1 MNWTIFGNWSQGD
14 EMVFGAFFNKIK
26 QGLAKTR
33 SVFSGVASLFRLK
46 GRVDKDFLT
55 QLEERLYLADVGTGT
70 TAAIVDRVR
79 QAFLDKE
86 ITGDVET
93 FVRQQL
99 KEQLSGPA
107 EAIHWSTS
115 GPTVIMI
122 AGVNGSGK
130 TTSIAK
136 LAHRFMKEG
145 KKVMVAACD
154 TFRAAAVEQ
163 LTIWSERLG
172 CDIVKSHQGSD
183 PASVAHDACEKA
195 KARNF
200 DVLIVDTAGRL
211 HTQTHL
217 MRELEKIHRIVTK
230 LIPGAPH
237 EVLLVLDATTGQNA
251 ITQAEQFKKT
261 VQCTGIILA
270 KLDGTA
276 KGGAIFAIK
285 QKLGLPVRFIGVG
298 EKLEDLEPFDPD
310 AYVEALF
317 AD

>member
-1 MNWTIFGNWSQGD
+1 
-14 EMVFGAFFNKIK
+14 MVLRAFLDKIK
-26 QGLAKTR
+26 QGLTRTR
-33 SVFSGVASLFRLK
+33 SVFTGIAQLFHLK
-46 GRVDKDFLT
+46 GRVDKDFLAE
-55 QLEERLYLADVGTGT
+55 LEKRLYLADVGTSA
-70 TAAIVDRVR
+70 TAEIVDQVR

-86 ITGDVET
+86 ISGDVET
-93 FVRQQL
+93 FVKNKLREL
-99 KEQLSGPA
+99 LSSGETA
-107 EAIHWSTS
+107 VRGNMS

-136 LAHRFMKEG
+136 LAKRFQDSG

-163 LTIWSERLG
+163 LTIWSNRIG
-172 CDIVKSHQGSD
+172 CEIVKSQQGSD
-183 PASVAHDACEKA
+183 PASVAYDACTKA

-200 DVLIVDTAGRL
+200 DILIVDTAGRL

-217 MRELEKIHRIVTK
+217 MRELEKIMRKVGE
-230 LIPGAPH
+230 LIEGAPH

-251 ITQAEQFKKT
+251 IAQAEMFKKT
-261 VQCTGIILA
+261 VRCTGIILA

-276 KGGAIFAIK
+276 KGGAIFGIK
-285 QKLGLPVRFIGVG
+285 QKLGLPVKFIGVG
-298 EKLEDLEPFDPD
+298 EQLDDLEPFDAD